1 MTTAASIERK
11 LDEGALLRIWVTL
24 CLWGRKY
31 FCLWVFLP
39 RSSNHI
45 PADWMRP
52 HTTQRGFDCVLVCMD
67 LMECF
72 KQSVVAAASLF
83 SGADPRRCLR
93 HWSDSSNQ
101 ISEIRSLCLCE
112 RTCDRDFRCICKR
125 RKAASG
131 KWAILILCWSD
142 ISQDHIFVNFDPFI
156 SMLLDHPQG
165 LRLCVVKHCVS
176 EAAWIH
182 LPRQGRLFLRN
193 GWNEA
198 GRGLLSRNEVD
209 RQHHRTEW

>member
-1 MTTAASIERK
+1 MTTAASIERE

-39 RSSNHI
+39 LSSNHI

-52 HTTQRGFDCVLVCMD
+52 HTTRRGVWLCVSMHGLDGMFQTGGGGGGVSFFRRRPEA
-67 LMECF
+67 LLETSVWF
-72 KQSVVAAASLF
+72 EQSNKR
-83 SGADPRRCLR
+83 D
-93 HWSDSSNQ
+93 Q
-101 ISEIRSLCLCE
+101 ISVFVCADVWSG
-112 RTCDRDFRCICKR
+112 FRFICRKR

-131 KWAILILCWSD
+131 KWGYSDLVLEWHFSRWYRCLLWSVHLYTVG
-142 ISQDHIFVNFDPFI
+142 SCTRSKAVC
-156 SMLLDHPQG
+156 SRTL
-165 LRLCVVKHCVS
+165 CVS

-193 GWNEA
+193 G
-198 GRGLLSRNEVD
+198 
-209 RQHHRTEW
+209 